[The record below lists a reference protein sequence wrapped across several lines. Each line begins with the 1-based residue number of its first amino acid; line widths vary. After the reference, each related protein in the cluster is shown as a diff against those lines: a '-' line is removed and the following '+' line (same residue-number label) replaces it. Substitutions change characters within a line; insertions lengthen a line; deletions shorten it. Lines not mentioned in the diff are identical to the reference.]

1 MSLEMWT
8 MMVMAL
14 YVFLEH
20 YCWTVAVHSHV
31 REWYSHSFGEDLEKT
46 ARKEPSSFLPPV
58 EVVTEPLETE
68 PMITPAAMSEIG
80 EDEFAFLEEVQAF
93 IGAEVEEEDLLTVED
108 LDDELSPMPVPEVA
122 TVKIADERLGLQQ
135 WTVVVVGKEQNYV
148 HVYDGTRVWV
158 DMGEDATK
166 VEIGDILELEV
177 LRSQNCITVERYHY
191 LGNQYRISEDYMI
204 PDETPE
210 LLLDVV

>member
-1 MSLEMWT
+1 
-8 MMVMAL
+8 
-14 YVFLEH
+14 
-20 YCWTVAVHSHV
+20 
-31 REWYSHSFGEDLEKT
+31 
-46 ARKEPSSFLPPV
+46 
-58 EVVTEPLETE
+58 
-68 PMITPAAMSEIG
+68 
-80 EDEFAFLEEVQAF
+80 FAFLEEVQAF